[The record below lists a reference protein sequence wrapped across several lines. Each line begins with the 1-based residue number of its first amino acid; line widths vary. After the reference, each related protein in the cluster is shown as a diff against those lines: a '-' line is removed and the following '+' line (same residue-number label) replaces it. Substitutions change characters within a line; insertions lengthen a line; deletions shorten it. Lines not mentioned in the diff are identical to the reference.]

1 MIFAILLA
9 LAAAAPPKC
18 PPTWTYQDQAAWP
31 DQFCKSGKLQSPIN
45 IGPRVI
51 VDRDLPAVKFE
62 YKPFPLSVWN
72 TARYFEVPH
81 AKGCTIEIGK
91 AHYALDQFH
100 FHVPAEHTVNGVRS
114 AAELHLVH
122 KSTGR
127 IVAVAVFLVESPKA
141 NPALEPIVRLAKQV
155 TECKTLPSTETID
168 PLALFPKSRT
178 YVTYE
183 GSLTT
188 PDCHGRVQFYVLNDP
203 IYASHE
209 QIQALG
215 AIGPSAR
222 DRQPLNGRV
231 PKRSVR

>member
-1 MIFAILLA
+1 MIFAFL
-9 LAAAAPPKC
+9 LAAAAAAAPC

-31 DQFCKSGKLQSPIN
+31 DQYCKSGKLQSPIN

-51 VDRDLPAVKFE
+51 VDRDLPAIKFK

-72 TARYFEVPH
+72 TARYYEVPR
-81 AKGCTIEIGK
+81 AKNCTIEIGK
-91 AHYALDQFH
+91 AHYRLDQFH
-100 FHVPAEHTVNGVRS
+100 FHVPSEHTVNGVGS

-141 NPALEPIVRLAKQV
+141 NPALDPIVRLAKQV
-155 TECKTLPSTETID
+155 AACHTLPSSETID
-168 PLALFPKSRT
+168 PLALLPKTRT

-188 PDCHGRVQFYVLNDP
+188 PDCIGRVRFYVMNEP
-203 IYASHE
+203 IYASRE

-231 PKRSVR
+231 PKKSVR